1 MSEGYIQIKS
11 RNAKA
16 KFVDHVRILTSNNV
30 TMLFFYGQG
39 RTWITEYQ
47 YVDVLIPGSE
57 PRDHFILQF
66 TDKPNLGSYKL
77 MGGRGGTPF
86 IGFRKAKK
94 VLGIEDGRYRCEYDP
109 EKKQCIVFLKEKLDM
124 EVY

>member
-1 MSEGYIQIKS
+1 
-11 RNAKA
+11 
-16 KFVDHVRILTSNNV
+16 
-30 TMLFFYGQG
+30 MLFFYGQG
-39 RTWITEYQ
+39 REWIRDYE
-47 YVDVLIPGSE
+47 YVDILIPKTE

-66 TDKPNLGSYKL
+66 TNTPDLGSYKL
-77 MGGRGGTPF
+77 IGRKGSSPF

-109 EKKQCIVFLKEKLDM
+109 EKKQCVVFLSEKLDM